1 MKKFEKIEV
10 RQVVGKID
18 LGDLEGPI
26 ESAIQMLERH
36 KATAD
41 KNGWRDTQISV
52 YWYYEDIDIEVIAT
66 RWETDAEFDARWEA
80 EKARLDR
87 QREGQRKKLEKAKK
101 ALEKSEAEERELL
114 ARLKSKYEA

>member
-1 MKKFEKIEV
+1 
-10 RQVVGKID
+10 
-18 LGDLEGPI
+18 
-26 ESAIQMLERH
+26 LERH

-41 KNGWRDTQISV
+41 KNGWRDTRITV

-66 RWETDAEFDARWEA
+66 RWETEAEFDARWEA

>member
-26 ESAIQMLERH
+26 DSAIQMLERH

-41 KNGWRDTQISV
+41 KNGWRDTRITV